1 MHGTNEELPL
11 DNAHE
16 PFELDHMMDQDSQDP
31 FEHDNT
37 MNQNVQEPGDAVS
50 AGGEVQ
56 NSGGSPTPT
65 GEDTAPGVLGLVL
78 GPLLA
83 DILFANGRGVLLTPK
98 APLDNKPP
106 NAPLEPSRTEGA
118 VEAPG
123 DPDQQTQDPA
133 SRGTGLNKFID
144 NSADTLLEPDKGKL
158 PGQGSDNE
166 EWEDP
171 GQEEEWEDVE
181 QEGGQQGGVG
191 AEHGGVLGP
200 GEGPLANIDNLT
212 KLMNDAM
219 HTDVKIVLDYI
230 QELQSAT
237 LDSQEPML
245 GSAVLSR
252 LKHPLTTTE
261 VYDESWKAA
270 LRRHPDDPDLSYY
283 EVKNLLVEITGVVD
297 VREDMCIDSCVA
309 FTGPYHDA
317 VTCPTCGQDP
327 LDSKTKKPRQQFNT
341 IPSGPQLQALK
352 RHLLSAIAMKY
363 RQCQTETLQ
372 RLLRDQG
379 GDMKVFDDI
388 LSGTKYHEAI
398 NDGRI
403 QPDDIVVMLLF
414 DGTQLFENKPSD
426 CWIGIWIILDI
437 SPKGRY
443 KLLSILPAFTIPGPK
458 KPRVMDSFLFTTF
471 YHLAGLQKDGF
482 CLWDASEAE
491 IVTCRPFFA
500 LGTADGPVLTHLN
513 GLVGHMGMNGCRLR
527 CGLLGR
533 HQPGHTHYYPVL
545 LKPVDPVEGCN
556 HDDVD
561 WAAICLTP
569 PPSLEDYLKDLARLV
584 GAKTDKDF
592 KDIRRETG
600 IVKPS
605 IVLGLSST
613 CRFPITR
620 CFGPDIM
627 HLICLNIP
635 DLFVHLWRG
644 TIAHADH
651 DSPRMWPFAVF
662 RVGNVWKRHGKIVA
676 TATPFLPGSFDRPPR
691 DPAAKMNSGYKAWE
705 FLLYLFVL
713 GLGVLY
719 DFLPPIF
726 YTHFCGLIYAV
737 QIINQHRITKEQL
750 EKAIVALA
758 EFVVQFE
765 VLYYQRCS
773 D

>member
-1 MHGTNEELPL
+1 M
-11 DNAHE
+11 
-16 PFELDHMMDQDSQDP
+16 
-31 FEHDNT
+31 
-37 MNQNVQEPGDAVS
+37 
-50 AGGEVQ
+50 
-56 NSGGSPTPT
+56 
-65 GEDTAPGVLGLVL
+65 LGFAL

-83 DILFANGRGVLLTPK
+83 NILFADGRGVLSTPK
-98 APLDNKPP
+98 APLDNEPL
-106 NAPLEPSRTEGA
+106 NAPLEPSGTEGG

-133 SRGTGLNKFID
+133 SRGTGLDEFID
-144 NSADTLLEPDKGKL
+144 NSADTLLEPDEGEL
-158 PGQGSDNE
+158 PGQGSNNE

-200 GEGPLANIDNLT
+200 GEGPLANIDDLT
-212 KLMNDAM
+212 ELVNDATR
-219 HTDVKIVLDYI
+219 TDMKIALDYI

-245 GSAVLSR
+245 GSAVLGR
-252 LKHPLTTTE
+252 LKHPLTTTVELSKDHRYSLELFLATNSASKE
-261 VYDESWKAA
+261 VYDESRKAV
-270 LRRHPDDPDLSYY
+270 LHRHPDDPVLSYY

-309 FTGPYHDA
+309 FTGPYCDA
-317 VTCPTCGQDP
+317 VTCPTCGQDR

-341 IPSGPQLQALK
+341 IPLGPQIQALK

-363 RQCQTETLQ
+363 CQRQTETLQ
-372 RLLRDQG
+372 CLLRDQG
-379 GDMKVFDDI
+379 GDMKVFDNI
-388 LSGTKYHEAI
+388 LSGTEYHEAI

-403 QPDDIVVMLLF
+403 QPDDIIVMLSF
-414 DGTQLFENKPSD
+414 DGAQLFENKPSD

-533 HQPGHTHYYPVL
+533 RQPGHTHYYPVL

-569 PPSLEDYLKDLARLV
+569 PPSPEDYLKDLACLV

-592 KDIRRETG
+592 KDI
-600 IVKPS
+600 
-605 IVLGLSST
+605 
-613 CRFPITR
+613 
-620 CFGPDIM
+620 
-627 HLICLNIP
+627 
-635 DLFVHLWRG
+635 
-644 TIAHADH
+644 
-651 DSPRMWPFAVF
+651 
-662 RVGNVWKRHGKIVA
+662 
-676 TATPFLPGSFDRPPR
+676 
-691 DPAAKMNSGYKAWE
+691 
-705 FLLYLFVL
+705 
-713 GLGVLY
+713 
-719 DFLPPIF
+719 
-726 YTHFCGLIYAV
+726 
-737 QIINQHRITKEQL
+737 
-750 EKAIVALA
+750 
-758 EFVVQFE
+758 
-765 VLYYQRCS
+765 
-773 D
+773 